1 MNTSD
6 IVLAYAIILI
16 FAAVFFYSFIIA
28 GKTHIAQNW
37 DMYKCSPMI
46 TPFSTFICDADSPC
60 KYTDPSGNIM
70 ARPAGIV
77 FSECLQ
83 GSQSGQVKQLLKPI
97 WSVVGTISDA
107 TSHMNTSMS
116 LLGNFFNMFQR
127 MFAGI
132 TNSIIGTIKNVMAGT
147 KGASGNFSAGLEQ
160 SMTSFGL
167 FGDMGSAAAGGVR
180 SGWNAYP
187 GAFIDAA
194 SKVGS

>member
-1 MNTSD
+1 MDTPTYNAEGQAVWKPQPGVTWPGG
-6 IVLAYAIILI
+6 LRYAHSYGGVVSAL
-16 FAAVFFYSFIIA
+16 
-28 GKTHIAQNW
+28 K
-37 DMYKCSPMI
+37 D
-46 TPFSTFICDADSPC
+46 
-60 KYTDPSGNIM
+60 
-70 ARPAGIV
+70 
-77 FSECLQ
+77 LQ
-83 GSQSGQVKQLLKPI
+83 ASQSGQVKQLLKPI